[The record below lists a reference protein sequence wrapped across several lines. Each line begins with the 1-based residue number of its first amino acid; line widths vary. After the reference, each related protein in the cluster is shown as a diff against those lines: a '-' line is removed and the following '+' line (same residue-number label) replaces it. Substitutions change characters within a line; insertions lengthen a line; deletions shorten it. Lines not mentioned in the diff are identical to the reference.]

1 MIEKVKEFKDIRLIE
16 GINFSDERGNL
27 KKTIYGNDL
36 NSLMP
41 TVSELLC
48 VTSKKGVLRGMH
60 FQEPPHDLSK
70 FITCINGKILDVFVD
85 LRKSSKTFKKVGSFE
100 LSSNDK
106 YSLFIPNGFA
116 HGYLVLSKSATV
128 AYLQSNDYN
137 PDYDKSINPLSLN
150 FKWPLNEL
158 LLSEK
163 DKDAVSIDKY
173 VTTFN

>member
-1 MIEKVKEFKDIRLIE
+1 MLII
-16 GINFSDERGNL
+16 GIDPG
-27 KKTIYGNDL
+27 
-36 NSLMP
+36 
-41 TVSELLC
+41 
-48 VTSKKGVLRGMH
+48 
-60 FQEPPHDLSK
+60 LSGSIC
-70 FITCINGKILDVFVD
+70 FFRDGKILDVFVD

-116 HGYLVLSKSATV
+116 HGYLVLSESATV

-137 PDYDKSINPLSLN
+137 PDYDKSINPLSLD

-163 DKDAVSIDKY
+163 DKDAVSIGNY